1 MPHVLQRRV
10 PYTLERRVGA
20 VAIPGAVGAPA
31 LVAPTSPR
39 LLVSDPI
46 TLFDRIVIT
55 DTLSH
60 RPTKLLAIGQARMFA
75 GWVLEIDNQLD
86 QALTADLIGS
96 MFDDPA
102 NAGDIGLS
110 STIGAGTFQPIIN
123 DTWVPFLGIR
133 LTAAVAPTT
142 GFVTVRGVVQQQE

>member
-1 MPHVLQRRV
+1 MSTVFQRRV
-10 PYTLERRVGA
+10 PYTLEKIAGA
-20 VAIPGAVGAPA
+20 VVVPGAPA
-31 LVAPTSPR
+31 PGALAVPTSPT
-39 LLVSDPI
+39 LFVTDPV
-46 TLFDRIVIT
+46 TLFDRVAIT

-60 RPTKLLAIGQARMFA
+60 RPVKLLAIGRARMFA

-102 NAGDIGLS
+102 NAGDVGIS
-110 STIGAGTFQPIIN
+110 SSIGAGTFQPIIN